1 MTEKS
6 VLTGW
11 CEGPNHYVCRQYY
24 TGRGLV
30 AEGKVPVYDEINY
43 VCSCSCHDPRPV
55 HKVQRRSEPHTIV
68 EDNEK
73 AWEESDNK
81 VLKDNVRLVQRRPV
95 KRIPRKP

>member
-1 MTEKS
+1 
-6 VLTGW
+6 
-11 CEGPNHYVCRQYY
+11 
-24 TGRGLV
+24 
-30 AEGKVPVYDEINY
+30 
-43 VCSCSCHDPRPV
+43 
-55 HKVQRRSEPHTIV
+55 V